1 MSSEMRYTGVVKA
14 GCYSNRNAGNCQG
27 NLMTCFNTNECLQR
41 ETGTFTKLKLC
52 LQSIKYFYSRDCSKR
67 VSTECRTT
75 RPLDNSPQT
84 TRTQSTDLVVDKRT
98 KNNLYDVKSWVHI
111 FSDSFGSVVD
121 KRTRGYLFE
130 DRGRVVWGESE
141 LSGYC
146 VMWPNR
152 LELGNISIIS
162 YNPSN
167 LFACAGLA

>member
-84 TRTQSTDLVVDKRT
+84 TRTQSTDLVVDERT
-98 KNNLYDVKSWVHI
+98 KNNLS
-111 FSDSFGSVVD
+111 GS
-121 KRTRGYLFE
+121 G
-130 DRGRVVWGESE
+130 
-141 LSGYC
+141 
-146 VMWPNR
+146 
-152 LELGNISIIS
+152 
-162 YNPSN
+162 
-167 LFACAGLA
+167 